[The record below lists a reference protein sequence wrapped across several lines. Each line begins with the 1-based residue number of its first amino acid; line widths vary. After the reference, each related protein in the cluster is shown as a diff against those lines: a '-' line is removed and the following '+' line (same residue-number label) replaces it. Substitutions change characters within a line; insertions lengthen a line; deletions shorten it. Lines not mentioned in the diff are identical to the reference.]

1 MKTRKAKRITSP
13 GWKDGTMLLH
23 ETSLRGVSNILKSN
37 ELQAATVSG
46 KTGFGYEEE
55 PLSSIFMTLWV
66 SPMKFKKSSDPILIF
81 RTNDILPVYGGA
93 MNAHWYGEI
102 RANSKHFHSMKD
114 IPSWI
119 EFSKLHQTKLRY
131 PEVIVKTDRIPLSKL
146 YGIYLGYIDKDSDD
160 IHIKLINEYPSI
172 HWIYKLL

>member
-1 MKTRKAKRITSP
+1 
-13 GWKDGTMLLH
+13 MLVH
-23 ETSLRGVSNILKSN
+23 ETSIWFLSNILKSN
-37 ELQAATVSG
+37 ELQSSTVSG

-55 PLSSIFMTLWV
+55 PLSTIFMTLWV
-66 SPMKFKKSSDPILIF
+66 HPMKFEKKSDPILIF

-102 RANSKHFHSMKD
+102 RASSKHFQSMKD

-119 EFSKLHQTKLRY
+119 EFSKLHKTKRKY

-146 YGIYLGYIDKDSDD
+146 YGIYLGSIEKDADD
-160 IHIKLINEYPSI
+160 ICVKLIKEYPSI
-172 HWIYKLL
+172 HWIYKLV